1 MNYMEFKQELSDFV
15 LCGIG
20 SSRQGNL
27 KQARNNN
34 VLNSVVN
41 YIFENARH
49 VGQLFVIHG
58 YMKYCQKTFC
68 NFNIYLVR

>member
-27 KQARNNN
+27 SKQET
-34 VLNSVVN
+34 
-41 YIFENARH
+41 IMFWI
-49 VGQLFVIHG
+49 Q
-58 YMKYCQKTFC
+58 
-68 NFNIYLVR
+68 